1 MIFVEPRAVTRWYH
15 EWLAVLVALILTLLT
30 ASVLLA
36 AIGLD
41 PLSSLHR
48 IFIKPLNS
56 VYGISELLAKATPL
70 IIIGVAL
77 ALGFRAGVWN
87 IGAEGQLVMGG
98 LCGGAVALALWGVD
112 GFWVMPLVLL
122 GGTVGGLLWGAIP
135 AFLKVRF
142 NANEILVSLMLTYVA
157 ILLLS
162 VMVHGPLRDPD
173 GFNFPESRLFHDAAT
188 LPKLFSAG
196 RGHLGFVFAIAFA
209 IVGTWVV
216 KRWHLGFEMRVTGLS
231 ASAAKF
237 AGYSRDRTVWMALL
251 MGGAISGFAG
261 VVEVTGNIG
270 QLVPTIS
277 PSYGFT
283 AIIVAFLARLH
294 PLAVIPAGLLVA
306 LSYLAGEAAQLSL
319 GVPAASTQ
327 VFQGLLLFF
336 LLGTSLFVNYRVRLG
351 QVA

>member
-30 ASVLLA
+30 VSVLLA

-70 IIIGVAL
+70 ITIGVAL

-196 RGHLGFVFAIAFA
+196 RGHLGFLFAIAFA

>member
-70 IIIGVAL
+70 ITIGVAL

-87 IGAEGQLVMGG
+87 IGAEGQLVVGG
-98 LCGGAVALALWGVD
+98 LCGGAVALAFWGVD

-122 GGTVGGLLWGAIP
+122 GGTIGGLFWGAIP

-231 ASAAKF
+231 ASVAKF

>member
-1 MIFVEPRAVTRWYH
+1 VIMIEPRAVIRWYH
-15 EWLAVLVALILTLLT
+15 EWIAVSIALSLT
-30 ASVLLA
+30 AATVSLLLA
-36 AIGLD
+36 SLGLD
-41 PLSSLHR
+41 PISSLQR
-48 IFIKPLNS
+48 IFVRPLNS
-56 VYGISELLAKATPL
+56 VYGVSELLAKATPL
-70 IIIGVAL
+70 ITIGVAL

-98 LCGGAVALALWGVD
+98 LCGGAVALAFWNID
-112 GFWVMPLVLL
+112 GFWLMPLILL
-122 GGTVGGLLWGAIP
+122 GGTFGGLAWGAIP
-135 AFLKVRF
+135 ALLKVRF

-162 VMVHGPLRDPD
+162 VMVHGPLRDPT

-196 RGHLGFVFAIAFA
+196 RGHLGFVFALIFA
-209 IVGTWVV
+209 VLGTWVV

-231 ASAAKF
+231 ATAARF
-237 AGYSRDRTVWMALL
+237 AGYNRDRTVWMALL
-251 MGGAISGFAG
+251 IGGGMSGFAG

-270 QLVPTIS
+270 QLVPNIS

-319 GVPAASTQ
+319 GIPAASTQ

-336 LLGTSLFVNYRVRLG
+336 LLGASLLVNYRIRFG
-351 QVA
+351 RVA

>member
-1 MIFVEPRAVTRWYH
+1 VIFVEPRAVTRWYH

-70 IIIGVAL
+70 ITIGVAL

>member
-56 VYGISELLAKATPL
+56 VYGVSELLAKATPL

-98 LCGGAVALALWGVD
+98 LCGGATALAFWGVD
-112 GFWVMPLVLL
+112 GFWVMPLILL

-135 AFLKVRF
+135 AFLKVRYH
-142 NANEILVSLMLTYVA
+142 ANEILVSLMLTYVA

-209 IVGTWVV
+209 IVGTWFV

-336 LLGTSLFVNYRVRLG
+336 LLGTSLLVNFRVRLG
-351 QVA
+351 QVI

>member
-30 ASVLLA
+30 VSVLLA

-70 IIIGVAL
+70 ITIGVAL

-98 LCGGAVALALWGVD
+98 LCGGAVALAFWGVD

-122 GGTVGGLLWGAIP
+122 GGTIGGLFWGAIP

-173 GFNFPESRLFHDAAT
+173 GFNFPESRLFHDAVT

>member
-1 MIFVEPRAVTRWYH
+1 MIFVEPRVVTRWYH

-30 ASVLLA
+30 VSVLLA

-70 IIIGVAL
+70 ITIGVAL

-98 LCGGAVALALWGVD
+98 LCGGAVALAFWGVD

-122 GGTVGGLLWGAIP
+122 GGTIGGLFWGAIT

>member
-1 MIFVEPRAVTRWYH
+1 VTRWYH

-30 ASVLLA
+30 VSVLLA

-70 IIIGVAL
+70 ITIGVAL

-98 LCGGAVALALWGVD
+98 LCGGAVALAFWGVD

-122 GGTVGGLLWGAIP
+122 GGTIGGLFWGAIP

>member
-1 MIFVEPRAVTRWYH
+1 VIFVEPRAVTRWYH

-70 IIIGVAL
+70 ITIGVAL

-188 LPKLFSAG
+188 LPKLLSAG

>member
-15 EWLAVLVALILTLLT
+15 EWVAVLVALILTLLT
-30 ASVLLA
+30 VSVLLA

-70 IIIGVAL
+70 ITIGVAL

-98 LCGGAVALALWGVD
+98 LCGGAVALAFWGVD

-122 GGTVGGLLWGAIP
+122 GGTIGGLFWGAIT

>member
-1 MIFVEPRAVTRWYH
+1 MIMIEARVVTRWYH
-15 EWLAVLVALILTLLT
+15 EWIAVFIALFLT
-30 ASVLLA
+30 AATVYVLLA
-36 AIGLD
+36 SLGLD
-41 PLSSLHR
+41 PISSLQR
-48 IFIKPLNS
+48 IFIRPLNS
-56 VYGISELLAKATPL
+56 VYGVSELLAKATPL
-70 IIIGVAL
+70 ITIGVAL

-98 LCGGAVALALWGVD
+98 LCGGAVALAFWNID
-112 GFWVMPLVLL
+112 GFWVMPLILL
-122 GGTVGGLLWGAIP
+122 GGTLGGLAWGAIP

-157 ILLLS
+157 VLLLS
-162 VMVHGPLRDPD
+162 VMVHGPLRDPT
-173 GFNFPESRLFHDAAT
+173 GFNFPESRLFHDSAT

-196 RGHLGFVFAIAFA
+196 RGHLGFVFALIFA
-209 IVGTWVV
+209 VLGTWVV

-231 ASAAKF
+231 ATAARF
-237 AGYSRDRTVWMALL
+237 AGYNRDRTVWMALL
-251 MGGAISGFAG
+251 IGGGMSGFAG

-270 QLVPTIS
+270 QLVPNIS

-283 AIIVAFLARLH
+283 TIIVAFLARLQ

-319 GVPAASTQ
+319 GIPAASTQ

-336 LLGTSLFVNYRVRLG
+336 LLGASLLVNYRIRFG
-351 QVA
+351 RVA

>member
-1 MIFVEPRAVTRWYH
+1 VIFVAPRAVTRWYH

-30 ASVLLA
+30 ASVLLTV
-36 AIGLD
+36 IGLD

-70 IIIGVAL
+70 ITIGVAL

-98 LCGGAVALALWGVD
+98 LCGGAVALAFWGVD

-319 GVPAASTQ
+319 GIPAASTQ
-327 VFQGLLLFF
+327 IFQGLLLFF
-336 LLGTSLFVNYRVRLG
+336 LLGTSLFVNYRVRVG